1 MWLSLGFAALFG
13 GLGIVLSVVGYFLF
27 DLVEWRI
34 DFASEIRKGNIAAA
48 IVVAA
53 FIVGVCFIVGRAVGG
68 G

>member
-13 GLGIVLSVVGYFLF
+13 LLGILLSVVGYFLF

-34 DFASEIRKGNIAAA
+34 DFASEIKKGNIAAA

-53 FIVGVCFIVGRAVGG
+53 FVIGVCFIVGRAIGG

>member
-1 MWLSLGFAALFG
+1 MVTALLFAAAFG

-34 DFASEIRKGNIAAA
+34 NFAEEIKKDNKSAA

-53 FIVGVCFIVGRAVGG
+53 FILGICFIVGRAIGS
-68 G
+68 